1 MDLSFIS
8 ICCAKHALIIFIFFP
23 AFVFP
28 IDSEAET
35 TPFTII
41 YSANLDG
48 ELEPCKCSESSD
60 YGGVQRRT
68 SAVDQLRNEVADLIL
83 ISSGGLLAA
92 EKGSDRIKNKY
103 ILKGLS
109 LLNYD
114 AAGLQWA
121 DLVYGVDFLEKG
133 TIPFIVSNRTDG
145 SFAKEK
151 MISRRGAVFYFY
163 SWLDH
168 GNETNVAPG
177 PAQAL
182 LVSKNAEPIQTLL
195 KNAKKNRGTTILST
209 ALEKSDVEKIF
220 NLEFVDILLVKSKHD
235 EFGKPEKQ
243 GKTLVLRPGAS
254 GMRLGRLDVEI
265 LKSGDVAEWKHS
277 VIRLGNE
284 IADPPSLKQWYEN
297 YKNEL
302 RQDYLKRV
310 TVRKDKLAGVS
321 PYMGEAGCGGC
332 HAEESSKWKKTKHAD
347 AFKVLVRAGKEFDET
362 CVSCHSAGFGREGG
376 FLDRNI
382 TPHLMG
388 VQCESCHG
396 PGRKHADSNGSIPTA
411 NSKIAKN
418 RICPKCH
425 DQHRNPNFSF
435 KNYWGK
441 IAH

>member
-1 MDLSFIS
+1 MDFSFIS
-8 ICCAKHALIIFIFFP
+8 ICCAKHALIIFILFP

-28 IDSEAET
+28 IDSKAET

-60 YGGVQRRT
+60 YGGVQRRA

-103 ILKGLS
+103 IQKGLS

-114 AAGLQWA
+114 AVGLQWG
-121 DLVYGVDFLEKG
+121 DLVHGVEFLDKG
-133 TIPFIVSNRTDG
+133 NIPFISSNWTDG
-145 SFAKEK
+145 HFAKEK
-151 MISRRGAVFYFY
+151 LIPRRGAVFYFY
-163 SWLDH
+163 SWLDYE
-168 GNETNVAPG
+168 NETNVAPR
-177 PAQAL
+177 PAQAP
-182 LVSKNAEPIQTLL
+182 LVSKYAEPVQTLL

-265 LKSGDVAEWKHS
+265 SESGDVTKWKHS
-277 VIRLGNE
+277 VIPLGNE
-284 IADPPSLKQWYEN
+284 IAEPPSLKGWYEN

-310 TVRKDKLAGVS
+310 AVRKDKLAGVS
-321 PYMGEAGCGGC
+321 PYMGAPGCEKC
-332 HAEESSKWKKTKHAD
+332 HAEESSKWKKTRHAN
-347 AFKVLVRAGKEFDET
+347 AFSVIVRAGKEFDET
-362 CVSCHSAGFGREGG
+362 CVGCHAAGFGRAGG

-396 PGRKHADSNGSIPTA
+396 PGRKHADSNGSRPTV
-411 NSKIAKN
+411 NSKIAKAQ
-418 RICPKCH
+418 ICPKCH
-425 DQHRNPNFSF
+425 DQRRSPNFSF
-435 KNYWGK
+435 KKYWEK